1 MTLTL
6 YDVAYSQLAPTPLQD
21 VLDAQS
27 TRRSGEELVV
37 QAEDTLRALA
47 AREVR
52 LM

>member
-1 MTLTL
+1 MMTL
-6 YDVAYSQLAPTPLQD
+6 YDVAYSHLAPAPLQD